1 MTERR
6 QPPKTKNADGEPRR
20 IGVEIEFGG
29 LDLDRAANLVED
41 IFGGSVAQPGPHVRK
56 VEGTAIGDFEI
67 ELDAQ
72 IVHPKSGDEDF
83 EKKAKEIIGDLSSGF
98 VPTEIVG
105 PPAPLD
111 ALDDFDRLIDALRDA
126 GAEGTG
132 DGLSYAFGLQLN
144 PEVPSAE
151 AADILAVL
159 QAYVL
164 MSPLLRRR
172 IRVDPLRRLLPYVD
186 PFPADYVR
194 RILDPDYAPGLGQLI
209 DDFIA
214 DNPTR
219 NRELDML
226 PLFAHLD
233 EDRVRSKL
241 DDPLIKA
248 RPTYHYRL
256 PNTNLAEPGWGV
268 VTEWNRWVSVE
279 RLAAAEGR
287 KRQLADAYLERNP
300 DDFMD
305 WISVRA
311 RELLDELSG

>member
-1 MTERR
+1 MTVQR
-6 QPPKTKNADGEPRR
+6 QPPKSTNDAGEPRR
-20 IGVEIEFGG
+20 IGIEIEFGG
-29 LDLDRAANLVED
+29 LDLDRAAELVEQ
-41 IFGGSVAQPGPHVRK
+41 IFGGRIERPSPHVRA
-56 VEGTAIGDFEI
+56 VTGTGIGDFKI

-72 IVHPKSGDEDF
+72 LVHPKSEADDF

-111 ALDDFDRLIDALRDA
+111 ALPDFDRLIDALRGA
-126 GAEGTG
+126 GAEGTE

-144 PEVPSAE
+144 PEAASLK
-151 AADILAVL
+151 AADILSVL

-172 IRVDPLRRLLPYVD
+172 IRVDPLRWLLPYVD
-186 PFPADYVR
+186 PFPADYAR
-194 RILDPDYAPGLGQLI
+194 RILARGYAPDLGQLI
-209 DDFIA
+209 DDYIA

-233 EDRVRSKL
+233 EDRVRARL

-256 PNTNLAEPGWGV
+256 PNTNLADPEWGV
-268 VTEWNRWVSVE
+268 ITEWNRWIIVE
-279 RLAAAEGR
+279 RLAAAENR
-287 KRQLADAYLERNP
+287 RRQLADTYLQRNP
-300 DDFMD
+300 EDFMD
-305 WISVRA
+305 WLTVRA
-311 RELLDELSG
+311 RELFDEFSE